1 MKKEVKPI
9 NIRSLKIVF
18 CVSLRLILDY
28 TPIIAQKTMLYP
40 NLEKGKY
47 DIGFKTLVD
56 FDYSRTYNLNY
67 PNDKSSQKND
77 PRPIIINIWY
87 PAKTNPKDK
96 PLLYGDYIKIQSQ
109 DVTLKTFIKRIE
121 DYNEKNSSQYMF
133 YSDSLSKQEKE
144 KFTKHLQQSIS
155 VFKNAAPLPEKFP
168 LVIYHPGLGGT
179 LNDNTILYEYLASHG
194 FVVIS
199 GAFQANDYKYVD
211 LNWDLERSTK
221 DIDFMLNAIKNL
233 TFVDFS
239 KIAAIGH
246 SYGAQAVLG
255 YKTENH
261 SPVSCL
267 ISLDNTFDY
276 SIDASPEGFEP
287 LTEKLYNKNNNMNVP
302 SLVFAGPTASFK
314 VMDSLKYSA
323 RVYATIKLAHN
334 EYTSLSSFAILKGL
348 QNRTDKDTVWSK
360 YILIN
365 NYCLNYLK
373 WNFNNDEYAK
383 NFIFSKQPHVLDIY
397 EIPKGKAV
405 SIEIPEYIDYSN
417 PPTFLQ
423 LQKIFKDRSKEKID
437 KIIQKYP
444 EQLDEDAINNAAY
457 SFLKKDIDF
466 AIYLFQKNVEL
477 SPTSWNAFDSLGKAY
492 MIKGEKDLAFKSYK
506 KSIELNPKNDNGL
519 RMIEKLK

>member
-1 MKKEVKPI
+1 MKKDIKLTSI
-9 NIRSLKIVF
+9 KKFKLVF
-18 CVSLRLILDY
+18 SISIILILCY
-28 TPIIAQKTMLYP
+28 APVIAQKKMLYP
-40 NLEKGKY
+40 NIEKGKY
-47 DIGFKTLVD
+47 DIGFKTLID

-67 PNDKSSQKND
+67 PNDTSSQKND

-96 PLLYGDYIKIQSQ
+96 PMFYGDYIKIQSQ

-133 YSDSLSKQEKE
+133 YSDSLNKEQKE
-144 KFTKHLQQSIS
+144 KFTTHLQQPIS
-155 VFKNAAPLPEKFP
+155 VFKNAAALTEKFP
-168 LVIYHPGLGGT
+168 LVIYHAGLGGT
-179 LNDNTILYEYLASHG
+179 LNDNSILCEYLASHG

-233 TFVDFS
+233 PFVDFS
-239 KIAAIGH
+239 KIAAVGQ

-255 YKTENH
+255 YKTENY

-276 SIDASPEGFEP
+276 SIDASPGGFEP
-287 LTEKLYNKNNNMNVP
+287 LTEKLYKKINNMNVP

-314 VMDSLKYSA
+314 VMDSLKYSD
-323 RVYATIKLAHN
+323 RVYATINLGHN
-334 EYTSLSSFAILKGL
+334 EYTSLSSFAIHKGL

-373 WNFNNDEYAK
+373 WNFYNDMSAK
-383 NFIFSKQPHVLDIY
+383 NFIFSKHPYLLDIY

-405 SIEIPEYIDYSN
+405 SIEIPEYTDYSN
-417 PPTFLQ
+417 PPTSMQ

-437 KIIQKYP
+437 KILQKYP
-444 EQLDEDAINNAAY
+444 VQLDEDAINNAGY
-457 SFLKKDIDF
+457 NFLKKDIDF

-477 SPTSWNAFDSLGKAY
+477 SPTSSNAFDSLGEAY
-492 MIKGEKDLAFKSYK
+492 MIKGEKNLAIKSYK
-506 KSIELNPKNDNGL
+506 KSIELNPKNDNGI